1 MELEGM
7 RELLRKGWGGQRGL
21 FTYANKSGLYNLG
34 FTVAVNSV
42 LKVRYGLD
50 ALVSLERQR

>member
-1 MELEGM
+1 M

-42 LKVRYGLD
+42 LKVCYGLD
-50 ALVSLERQR
+50 ALLSLERQR